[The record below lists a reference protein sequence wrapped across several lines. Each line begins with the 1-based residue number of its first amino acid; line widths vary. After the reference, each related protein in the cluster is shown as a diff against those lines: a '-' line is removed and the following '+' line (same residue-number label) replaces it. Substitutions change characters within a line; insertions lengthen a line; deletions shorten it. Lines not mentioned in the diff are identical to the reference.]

1 MKQVIATILS
11 VIIISGCEGTADS
24 VFRPDFGQESASQ
37 PSGTNYSPPSAAA
50 RAQAARDAAPTARD
64 PQTAAQPGKLS
75 LPNAP
80 SLPKPANSSDTY
92 QKPLPARTRQ
102 ASPSTPSSAS
112 GGVLP
117 YYQQQLLLQQGNSV
131 PGGAPPKP
139 QPIERSWIDSLF
151 GDDEPPQSAM
161 APNCYTG
168 RLTNE
173 GDTCQALRTN
183 DGRLLTLAGPLR
195 GFGVGDNVCVCGPV
209 AETAFCQQGTTIYV
223 AEIDLRCANP

>member
-1 MKQVIATILS
+1 V
-11 VIIISGCEGTADS
+11 
-24 VFRPDFGQESASQ
+24 
-37 PSGTNYSPPSAAA
+37 
-50 RAQAARDAAPTARD
+50 
-64 PQTAAQPGKLS
+64 
-75 LPNAP
+75 
-80 SLPKPANSSDTY
+80 
-92 QKPLPARTRQ
+92 
-102 ASPSTPSSAS
+102 
-112 GGVLP
+112 
-117 YYQQQLLLQQGNSV
+117 LQQGNSV